1 MPSYTHKPKN
11 NIKGLARQTGTDLD
25 NIFDRDE
32 FVIQNRRKKRK
43 DDNISDPAKPGDL
56 PGLDPNLFDTP
67 WYNKEDDN
75 VVISGNEEGN
85 GNKIAKTLND
95 KKDYGKDSISGTK
108 RFNYLQKLYFKV
120 KDIPGVENNPKF
132 HKLVKKLS
140 RKYPRMIAKLERAK
154 KSSQKVRQQTA
165 DELSTN
171 PGVAPIKEIE
181 TSAINAWNKFG
192 IMPWSPKDY
201 NVKENSNNEEEI
213 GVDEQ
218 IIQKYSAGENLG
230 PRLGTNPN
238 LGSDISAALKNKKW

>member
-11 NIKGLARQTGTDLD
+11 NVKGLPRQTGTDLD
-25 NIFDRDE
+25 NILDDALVVKNDPDAE
-32 FVIQNRRKKRK
+32 SKRR
-43 DDNISDPAKPGDL
+43 NAFYNYEYSDPNHPSN
-56 PGLDPNLFDTP
+56 DPRNIEEF
-67 WYNKEDDN
+67 NNNGE
-75 VVISGNEEGN
+75 GNE
-85 GNKIAKTLND
+85 NKIAKTLND
-95 KKDYGKDSISGTK
+95 KKDYGKDSISGSK

-140 RKYPRMIAKLERAK
+140 RKYPRMIKKLERAK

-171 PGVAPIKEIE
+171 PGVIPIKEIE
-181 TSAINAWNKFG
+181 TNAINAWNKFG

-230 PRLGTNPN
+230 PRLG
-238 LGSDISAALKNKKW
+238 SDISAALKNKKW